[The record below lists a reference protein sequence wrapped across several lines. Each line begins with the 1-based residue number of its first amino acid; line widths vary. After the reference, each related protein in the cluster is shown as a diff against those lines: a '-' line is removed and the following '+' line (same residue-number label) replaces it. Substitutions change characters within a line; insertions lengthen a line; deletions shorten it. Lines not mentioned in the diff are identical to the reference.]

1 MESSEIA
8 GKIKNL
14 RSEINSLKQELDKL
28 NQEKEN
34 LYKEKEKINSSIS
47 DSINQFRIIKDSLNN
62 NNISLQEFK
71 KEKDELRERINGLIT
86 KIKEQNKVKQELQKK
101 YGREFNPVKIKLLI
115 EKLEQKIETEA
126 LSVDKEKNIMKKI
139 KSFKKKLK
147 DGAELANAYSIS
159 NKLSREIQ
167 DLRNKYSEV
176 INRLKETSSNLD
188 YKELKSITIEI
199 QEKKKKRE
207 EFNNKI
213 RNIKDLI
220 INANIRARE
229 KLNEISSMDRQIR
242 SIKDQISKDKK
253 LKSEKIIEDKFKI
266 VEEKIKRGE
275 KLTKEDL
282 QVYQYSQE

>member
-1 MESSEIA
+1 M
-8 GKIKNL
+8 
-14 RSEINSLKQELDKL
+14 
-28 NQEKEN
+28 
-34 LYKEKEKINSSIS
+34 
-47 DSINQFRIIKDSLNN
+47 
-62 NNISLQEFK
+62 
-71 KEKDELRERINGLIT
+71 
-86 KIKEQNKVKQELQKK
+86 K
-101 YGREFNPVKIKLLI
+101 YRK
-115 EKLEQKIETEA
+115 
-126 LSVDKEKNIMKKI
+126 
-139 KSFKKKLK
+139 
-147 DGAELANAYSIS
+147 
-159 NKLSREIQ
+159 
-167 DLRNKYSEV
+167 
-176 INRLKETSSNLD
+176 
-188 YKELKSITIEI
+188 
-199 QEKKKKRE
+199 KKKKRE

>member
-14 RSEINSLKQELDKL
+14 KSEINSLKQELDKL

-167 DLRNKYSEV
+167 DSRNKYSEV

-199 QEKKKKRE
+199 QEKKEKKR
-207 EFNNKI
+207 
-213 RNIKDLI
+213 R
-220 INANIRARE
+220 
-229 KLNEISSMDRQIR
+229 
-242 SIKDQISKDKK
+242 
-253 LKSEKIIEDKFKI
+253 
-266 VEEKIKRGE
+266 V
-275 KLTKEDL
+275 
-282 QVYQYSQE
+282 